1 LPSIALVG
9 RIQNC
14 FAIRHH
20 CSDANIHKSNQIE
33 ATGLGLMI
41 AGSNSNVKSLSMYL
55 LCLHFLFQKSVEWA
69 EKVAA
74 EYTWDKDLKVGG

>member
-1 LPSIALVG
+1 
-9 RIQNC
+9 
-14 FAIRHH
+14 
-20 CSDANIHKSNQIE
+20 
-33 ATGLGLMI
+33 MI